1 MCSSEHKP
9 SEKVAKGD
17 TSNTGLSTDVAE
29 QRNGDYAQIKD
40 VENPELGMFDKPLP
54 CFGCGIGWFS

>member
-1 MCSSEHKP
+1 MCSSEDKP